1 MSENVLLD
9 RSLYRTIKNMNKS
22 ELNQFIHNVY
32 DAGKEDAISEI
43 EVTEINIEK
52 IHTEISEINGIGKT
66 RSNKIM
72 DIILKNIWHF
82 FELYRI
88 YKKYIR
94 M

>member
-32 DAGKEDAISEI
+32 DTGKGDAISEI

-52 IHTEISEINGIGKT
+52 IHTEISEIKGIGET

-72 DIILKNIWHF
+72 DII
-82 FELYRI
+82 
-88 YKKYIR
+88 
-94 M
+94 